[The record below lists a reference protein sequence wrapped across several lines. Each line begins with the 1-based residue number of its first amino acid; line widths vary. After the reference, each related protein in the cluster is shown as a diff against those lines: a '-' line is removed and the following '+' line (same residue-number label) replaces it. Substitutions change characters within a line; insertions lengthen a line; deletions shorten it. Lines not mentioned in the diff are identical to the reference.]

1 MTVRAWRVVLA
12 GAVALGALT
21 GIAEAAGP
29 GRFTPEAEREI
40 TVPAGI
46 TPYALGAPVTVVLEL
61 AAAPVASV
69 QAASAARLTQAER
82 DAVASSIAASQDK
95 VVAEVVARGGTVLAT
110 FQHAIN
116 GVKVSIPAAQYRA
129 LQGIPGVVVV
139 RPVQTFEPNQAAD
152 PDNATG
158 IPFIGGPAA
167 WGGVNGF
174 HGEHIKVAIID
185 TGIDYTHANFAGP
198 GTPAAYA
205 AAFASSAAAA
215 DPSLFGPNAPKVKG
229 GIDLVGDDYDWNKTP
244 VPDPNPLDCGGH
256 GSHVAGTVAGFG
268 VTSAGTT
275 YTGKYTSTTV
285 SANTWTIGP
294 GVAPKADLYAVKV
307 FGCTGSTNVVVDAID
322 WAVKN
327 DMDVINMSLGSSFG
341 TADSADAIAAE
352 NAAKAGVIVVAS
364 AGNSGFAPYITG
376 APAVGDRVIS
386 VAAQDV
392 SVPTLPTA
400 SLGLLPA
407 GTTIKAQVSNGA
419 SVPSATLPVVVLPLT
434 SGYSGCTDAEFIAAN
449 VAGKLVVTVR
459 GSCPRVDRA
468 ILGQKYGAAAVAM
481 INNGTGYGI
490 YEFEIPGVTIPFLGV
505 DPADGPAL
513 NAATS
518 VALAAGPSIPNP
530 SYKML
535 ASFSSGGPRRGDSKL
550 KPSVTAPGVSVKS
563 TSMGTGN
570 QGEFLSGTSMASP
583 HVAGVAAL
591 AVQAHPRWR
600 SDDVRAAILSTALPG
615 QVADYQARLAGIGT
629 VQADHVTGTQVV
641 AVAQANRTM
650 NLSFGFEE
658 LVDASFDD
666 SDVIEVKNFGKSKAV
681 FDVTSAPTSTTPHTV
696 TVQPSRI
703 SIAPG
708 ETGTIRVRLK
718 VPAATAGDTS
728 FFRDVAGLVSLVPAS
743 SGSNGGIGLQ
753 VPYYLVTR
761 ARSEVGAE
769 ARKPFGSSTPVA
781 NVKLENQGAIAGSA
795 DFYAW
800 GPSGVRDRT
809 IGEVNLRAAGV
820 QSFYYGV
827 AANRYM
833 VFAVNT
839 WQKFNTAASSEFDVS
854 IDVNGD
860 GKADFVIFS
869 YDYGAM
875 TTGTFSGEVGIFRY
889 SYATGK
895 TAYLGFR
902 GDWLAPTDG
911 STVFLPVYA
920 SYIGITPANP
930 RFSYSVQSYSWE
942 GPTDSTV
949 DVGYFNPF
957 SNAIETGGWA
967 VVPPKGKATVPVS
980 INAAEWALSP
990 PKGLMVVNVDDH
1002 SGKEQAEL
1010 IPATA
1015 P

>member
-12 GAVALGALT
+12 GAVALAALT
-21 GIAEAAGP
+21 GTAQAAAP
-29 GRFTPEAEREI
+29 GRFTREAEREI

-46 TPYALGAPVTVVLEL
+46 TPYALGAPITVVLEL

-95 VVAEVVARGGTVLAT
+95 VIAEVVARGGTVLAT

-116 GVKVSIPAAQYRA
+116 GVKVSIPAAQFRA
-129 LQGIPGVVVV
+129 LQAIPGVVVI
-139 RPVQTFEPNQAAD
+139 RPVQTFEPDQAVD
-152 PDNATG
+152 PDNAVG

-174 HGEHIKVAIID
+174 HGEKIKVAIID

-205 AAFASSAAAA
+205 AAFAGATTAA
-215 DPSLFGPNAPKVKG
+215 DPSLFGPKAPKVKG
-229 GIDLVGDDYDWNKTP
+229 GIDLVGDHYGTAGDYTP
-244 VPDPNPLDCGGH
+244 MPDPNPLDCGGH
-256 GSHVAGTVAGFG
+256 GSHVSGTVAGFG
-268 VTSAGTT
+268 VTSGGTT
-275 YTGKYTSTTV
+275 YKGTYTSTTV
-285 SANTWTIGP
+285 SANKWTIGP

-307 FGCTGSTNVVVDAID
+307 FGCAGSTNVVVDAID

-341 TADSADAIAAE
+341 TPDSADAVAAE
-352 NAAKAGVIVVAS
+352 NAAKAGIIVVAS

-376 APAVGDRVIS
+376 APAVGNRVIS

-392 SVPTLPTA
+392 SLPTLPMA
-400 SLGLLPA
+400 SLGLLPG

-419 SVPSATLPVVVLPLT
+419 PVPSATLPVVVLPLT
-434 SGYSGCTDAEFIAAN
+434 GTFSGCTDAEFIAGN

-481 INNGTGYGI
+481 INNGPGYGI
-490 YEFEIPGVTIPFLGV
+490 YEFEIPGVSIPFLGV
-505 DPADGPAL
+505 DPADGAAL

-518 VALAAGPSIPNP
+518 VALAPGPSIPNP

-563 TSMGTGN
+563 TAMGTGN
-570 QGEFLSGTSMASP
+570 QGEYMSGTSMASP

-591 AVQAHPRWR
+591 AVQAHPRWQAN
-600 SDDVRAAILSTALPG
+600 DVRAAILSTALPG

-658 LVDASFDD
+658 LVEAGFDD
-666 SDVIEVKNFGKSKAV
+666 WDTIEVKNFGKSKAV

-708 ETGTIRVRLK
+708 ESENIRVRLK
-718 VPAATAGDTS
+718 VPAATAGDTQ
-728 FFRDVAGLVSLVPAS
+728 FFRDVAGLVKLVPS
-743 SGSNGGIGLQ
+743 SAGTNGGIGLQ

-769 ARKPFGSSTPVA
+769 AAKPFGPSTPVA
-781 NVKLENQGAIAGSA
+781 KIKLENEGAIAGSA

-820 QSFYYGV
+820 QSFGS
-827 AANRYM
+827 ADPFI

-839 WQKFNTAASSEFDVS
+839 WEKFNTAASSEFDVS
-854 IDVNGD
+854 IDTNGD
-860 GKADFVIFS
+860 GKPDFIIFS
-869 YDYGAM
+869 YDYGAI
-875 TTGTFSGEVGIFRY
+875 TAGTYSGEVGIFRY
-889 SYATGK
+889 RVATGT

-902 GDWLAPTDG
+902 GTSLAPTDG
-911 STVFLPVYA
+911 STIFLPLFA
-920 SYIGITPANP
+920 SYIGITPTNP

-942 GPTDSTV
+942 GSQDSTV

-957 SNAIETGGWA
+957 TSAIETGGFA
-967 VVPPKGKATVPVS
+967 VVPPHGKATVPVS
-980 INAAEWALSP
+980 INAAEWKLSP